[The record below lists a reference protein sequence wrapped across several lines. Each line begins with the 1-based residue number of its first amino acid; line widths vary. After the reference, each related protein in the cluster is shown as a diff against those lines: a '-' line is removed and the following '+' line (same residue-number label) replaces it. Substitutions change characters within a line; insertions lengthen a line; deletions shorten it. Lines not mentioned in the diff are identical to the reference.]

1 MEELDSS
8 ALQKLEEERLRLE
21 EQILEERKRLEE
33 RRQPKLDEKLKKVSL
48 EEIEK
53 QMTVEE
59 VAQYLGLDE
68 QSIGRFVAT
77 GQIPFIETPEG
88 IRFEKGALM
97 FSATSLI
104 AKMRLWACR
113 PLGRWAWGAVA
124 RFGVI
129 DL

>member
-21 EQILEERKRLEE
+21 GQILEERKRLEE

-53 QMTVEE
+53 QMTVKE

-68 QSIGRFVAT
+68 ESIGRFVAT
-77 GQIPFIETPEG
+77 GQIPFIQTPEG
-88 IRFEKGALM
+88 IRFEKGAIDVFRYFLDSQNAAM
-97 FSATSLI
+97 GLSAPGS
-104 AKMRLWACR
+104 MG
-113 PLGRWAWGAVA
+113 LGGSGPVR
-124 RFGVI
+124 R
-129 DL
+129 D

>member
-21 EQILEERKRLEE
+21 GQILEERKRLEE

-88 IRFEKGALM
+88 IRFEKGAIDVFRYFLDSQNAAM
-97 FSATSLI
+97 GLSAPGS
-104 AKMRLWACR
+104 MG
-113 PLGRWAWGAVA
+113 LGGSGPVR
-124 RFGVI
+124 R
-129 DL
+129 D